1 MVKKSVLWGGVIVCV
16 FAVMAVAEA
25 QVAKAKVRLEHADRN
40 DDGVVDKKEI
50 RMEKKW
56 EQRRI
61 DKDHDLVP
69 DKLENKARVNTALEQ
84 KYDANQDGVLER
96 AEAKQMIK
104 DRYELIKTQGK
115 AKVDTAIEAQYD
127 ANNDGVLDATEAAAM
142 NAANQ

>member
-1 MVKKSVLWGGVIVCV
+1 MVRKCLQGMGAVICVLA
-16 FAVMAVAEA
+16 FTAVAEA
-25 QVAKAKVRLEHADRN
+25 QVSRAARFEHADKN
-40 DDGVVDKKEI
+40 DDGAVDRKEM

-61 DKDHDLVP
+61 DKDHDQVP
-69 DKLENKARVNTALEQ
+69 DKLENKARVNTPLEQ

-96 AEAKQMIK
+96 AEARQMIK
-104 DRYELIKTQGK
+104 DRYELIKTKGK
-115 AKVDTAIEAQYD
+115 AKVDTAIEKQYD